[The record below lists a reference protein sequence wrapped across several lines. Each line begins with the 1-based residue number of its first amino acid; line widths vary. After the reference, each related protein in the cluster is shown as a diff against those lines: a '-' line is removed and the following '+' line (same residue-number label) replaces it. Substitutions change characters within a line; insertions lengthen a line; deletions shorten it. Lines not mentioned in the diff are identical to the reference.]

1 MIPEYQ
7 MKEREMLE
15 KALSRLRELGGIEAV
30 LGEKITLSWRDQHLP
45 PEELKRK
52 LIIGI
57 YQYITHQIQMGA

>member
-30 LGEKITLSWRDQHLP
+30 LGERITLSWRDQHLP
-45 PEELKRK
+45 PKELKRK